1 MKIQIESLG
10 LPTLS
15 AVIGKKAEVELN
27 GGTVTVNDLIEYL
40 VKKHGHK
47 VRQMLLD
54 KGGKLDLSIQVM
66 INEDGFLA
74 REQFDQRSLKQ
85 GDTVRFL
92 LLVGGG

>member
-15 AVIGKKAEVELN
+15 GVIGKKTEVELN
-27 GGTVTVNDLIEYL
+27 GGTVTVNDLIDHL

-47 VRQMLLD
+47 VSQMLLD
-54 KGGKLDLSIQVM
+54 RGGKLDLSIQVM

-74 REQFDQRSLKQ
+74 REQFSQRSLKE

-92 LLVGGG
+92 LLAGGG